1 MQQSLMLF
9 HLSLQTVHCMSTIQ
23 EIAGCEHTMIWGF
36 TSRSYW
42 GCCQSSVCSHL
53 VFMFMMRTERYS
65 RNRPDQLNNSLQVQ
79 NSEPKT
85 DIDGRDDQQIAI
97 SKRAKRALS
106 QAHLFGLKPAK
117 ALRVAMNAALASRK
131 SALARAAA

>member
-1 MQQSLMLF
+1 
-9 HLSLQTVHCMSTIQ
+9 
-23 EIAGCEHTMIWGF
+23 
-36 TSRSYW
+36 
-42 GCCQSSVCSHL
+42 
-53 VFMFMMRTERYS
+53 MFMMRIERYS

-85 DIDGRDDQQIAI
+85 DIDERDDQQIAI
-97 SKRAKRALS
+97 SKRAKKALS